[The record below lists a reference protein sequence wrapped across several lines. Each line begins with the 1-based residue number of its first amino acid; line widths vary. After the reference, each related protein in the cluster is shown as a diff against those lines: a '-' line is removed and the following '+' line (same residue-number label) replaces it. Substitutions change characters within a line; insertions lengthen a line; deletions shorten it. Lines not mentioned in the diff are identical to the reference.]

1 MCIFSS
7 EPIQVAEL
15 MVGNVGGILER
26 SWCQNQR
33 LCLTCLLPISG
44 RGVEREV
51 GGGGVGKDSASW
63 EMDLLRGRGRLGWEG
78 SRNSLG
84 DRVSQSLSSELGEG
98 EGNRFGDDGVS
109 ELHTGVSVESDGSKG
124 SLI

>member
-1 MCIFSS
+1 MS
-7 EPIQVAEL
+7 EPTFVPDLPIAYL
-15 MVGNVGGILER
+15 RER
-26 SWCQNQR
+26 SGEKW
-33 LCLTCLLPISG
+33 
-44 RGVEREV
+44 

-98 EGNRFGDDGVS
+98 EGNRFGDEGVS